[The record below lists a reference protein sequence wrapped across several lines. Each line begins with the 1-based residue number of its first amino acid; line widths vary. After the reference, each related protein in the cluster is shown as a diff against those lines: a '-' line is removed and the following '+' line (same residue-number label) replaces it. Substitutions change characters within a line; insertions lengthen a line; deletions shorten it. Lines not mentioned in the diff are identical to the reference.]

1 MGRAS
6 NVVGEI
12 RRPGSVRVGRSR
24 VHGRGVFATMA
35 LPGRRK
41 LGELAGRVVPR
52 LGLRRA
58 IRTEPVIYYVA
69 LNPRDALDCRNGNAF
84 SHLNHS
90 CEANCYLRVSG
101 LRVEVYSLRPI
112 GAREELTVDYGVTP
126 HAGGM
131 ACHCG
136 ASSCRGRL

>member
-1 MGRAS
+1 MGTVSIVA
-6 NVVGEI
+6 GGI
-12 RRPGSVRVGRSR
+12 RLPGSVRVGRSR
-24 VHGRGVFATMA
+24 VHGRGVFARRAM
-35 LPGRRK
+35 PGRRK

-69 LNPRDALDCRNGNAF
+69 LNSRDALDCREGNAF

-101 LRVEVYSLRPI
+101 FRVEVYSLRPI
-112 GAREELTVDYGVTP
+112 AVGEELTVDYGVTP

-131 ACHCG
+131 VCHCG